1 MLTIKRISWLLLASF
16 WLVLIPLK
24 AQAVL
29 SAEGWGTTPNAARE
43 NALQELS
50 QTVSAAVRSDVT
62 IRNELQNNQVSTD
75 VASSLNVKSASYFQG
90 VEYGMAM
97 PEAQGYRIEALLSR
111 QAAQQTVSHLS
122 QAISLDL
129 MTLNRTQIQDVIER
143 AVFLSALLNLMPND
157 FANKAQS
164 LQLASDIRALGF
176 KHLNFA
182 RLTIYVKPN
191 QATLRLGTF
200 TLMPGQTE
208 LIPPGNYRLISNA
221 EGYQSINQP
230 LALSAGENR
239 QLNLALV
246 PRIAGQVQLNVEGE
260 HADNIQAQARQT
272 LAGLGVA
279 VESNVNNQIS
289 LKLDKQLVTEIS
301 GITFYN
307 LRLSAEVS
315 HGQQPILVRTASLN
329 NVADSQVEM
338 RVKAM
343 SNALINALLSSDE
356 IKKIW

>member
-1 MLTIKRISWLLLASF
+1 MFTIKRIGWLVLASF
-16 WLVLIPLK
+16 WLILIPLK

-29 SAEGWGTTPNAARE
+29 SAEGWGSTPNAARE

-50 QTVSAAVRSDVT
+50 QVVSAAVNSDVT
-62 IRNELQNNQVSTD
+62 IRNELRDNQVTTD

-97 PEAQGYRIEALLSR
+97 PEAQGYRIEAMLSR

-129 MTLNRTQIQDVIER
+129 MTLNRTQIQDVIDR

-164 LQLASDIRALGF
+164 AQQANDTRALAF

-182 RLTIYVKPN
+182 RLTIHVKPE
-191 QATLRLGTF
+191 QASINLGQF
-200 TLMPGQTE
+200 KLASGQTE
-208 LIPPGNYRLISNA
+208 LIAPGNYRLVVNA
-221 EGYQSINQP
+221 QGYQSINQP
-230 LALSAGENR
+230 LSLSAGENR

-246 PRIAGQVQLNVEGE
+246 PRTGGQLQLDVQGE
-260 HADNIQAQARQT
+260 HADTIRAQSRQT
-272 LAGLGVA
+272 LAGLGIA
-279 VESNVNNQIS
+279 VQANVNNQIS
-289 LKLDKQLVTEIS
+289 LKLDKQRVTEIS

-307 LRLSAEVS
+307 LRLSAEVTQ
-315 HGQQPILVRTASLN
+315 GAQPILVRTASLN
-329 NVADSQVEM
+329 NIAESQVDA

-343 SNALINALLSSDE
+343 SHALINAVLSSDE
-356 IKKIW
+356 IKVIW